1 MSSLLEPDSSYA
13 QLATTESSATSQTH
27 EKKWKAPVWQYCR
40 CPTADEEH
48 QDHLYCS
55 YCPSDSTADEYKE
68 PYSSTNSTNIGKHI
82 LGAHQIVVEKR
93 VSAQQAIVI

>member
-1 MSSLLEPDSSYA
+1 MSSLLKPDLSYA
-13 QLATTESSATSQTH
+13 QLATAESSATSQTY

-55 YCPSDSTADEYKE
+55 YCLSNSTANGYKE
-68 PYSSTNSTNIGKHI
+68 LYSSTNLTNIGKHI
-82 LGAHQIVVEKR
+82 LGAH
-93 VSAQQAIVI
+93 